1 MILVTGATGFLG
13 VHLLME
19 LSEKEQTPIK
29 ALYRTESKKEEAL
42 QVFLKYNP
50 YADAAKKWHQ
60 IIWEKADITDLPSL
74 ETVFKKITQIYHCA
88 AYVTF
93 DSSKFN
99 LLKKVNIE
107 GTANLVNLALS
118 NNITSFC
125 YVSSIATLNL
135 NPGEK
140 LYTEKSQWNPEANNS
155 DYAIS
160 KFGGE
165 MEVWRGIQEGLNAV
179 IVNPGVIFGSGFFNT
194 GSGEIFKKVANGIPF
209 YTPGGTGYV
218 SVTDCVQI
226 MRQLMIQGHFNERFI
241 LVCKNNTHKSVI
253 NTIAEHLNVQSPKKE
268 ITKKWLTLISKFE
281 YILNCISNYQ
291 PNIPLDIINSLYSIS
306 EYNNNKIVSLL
317 NWNFEELETI
327 LQKTALDYQSSLS
340 TPSPLSESVSS

>member
-1 MILVTGATGFLG
+1 MILITGATGFLG

-19 LSEKEQTPIK
+19 LSEKEQIPIK
-29 ALYRTESKKEEAL
+29 ALYRTKSKLKEAL

-60 IIWEKADITDLPSL
+60 VIWEKADITNIPSL
-74 ETVFKKITQIYHCA
+74 EKVFESITQVYHCA
-88 AYVTF
+88 ACVTF
-93 DSSKFN
+93 NSNKFN

-107 GTANLVNLALS
+107 GTANLINLALS
-118 NNITSFC
+118 NNISSFC

-140 LYTEKSQWNPEANNS
+140 AFTEKSQWNPEAENS

-179 IVNPGVIFGSGFFNT
+179 IVNPGVILGSGFFNT
-194 GSGEIFKKVANGIPF
+194 GSGEIFKKTDNGIP
-209 YTPGGTGYV
+209 YNTPGGTGYI

-226 MRQLMIQGHFNERFI
+226 MRQLMIKSHFNERFI
-241 LVCKNNTHKSVI
+241 LVSKNTTHKNVI
-253 NTIAEHLNVQSPKKE
+253 NTIAQHLKVQSPQKE
-268 ITKKWLTLISKFE
+268 IAKKWLTLISKFE
-281 YILNCISNYQ
+281 YTLNCISSYE
-291 PNIPLDIINSLYSIS
+291 PKIPLDIINSLYTIS
-306 EYNNNKIVSLL
+306 EYNNSKVVSVL
-317 NWNFEELETI
+317 NWNFEELDTTI
-327 LQKTALDYQSSLS
+327 EKVALDYQSS
-340 TPSPLSESVSS
+340 VSS